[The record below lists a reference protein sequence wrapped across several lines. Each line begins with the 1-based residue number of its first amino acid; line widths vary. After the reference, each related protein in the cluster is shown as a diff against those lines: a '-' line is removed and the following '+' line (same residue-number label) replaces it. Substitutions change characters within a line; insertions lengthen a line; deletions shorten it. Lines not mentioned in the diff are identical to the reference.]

1 MDNTVGSLTQFQK
14 SIIVGSILGD
24 GYIRIIPKRKNAFLE
39 INHSFK
45 QKEYIDWKYQMLKEI
60 TISPPKMRKCNG
72 KRIAHRFYTKQL
84 PEITEI
90 YRLFYRGDIKV
101 IPKNLVIDPITL
113 SVWFMDDG
121 SKCGKSNFY
130 LNTQQFS
137 KNNQIKLLNC
147 LEKINL
153 KARLNRDK
161 NYYRIRF
168 ISSSIDR
175 LKELLKENL
184 IPSMN
189 YKIGL

>member
-1 MDNTVGSLTQFQK
+1 MVNTVGSLTQFQK

-45 QKEYIDWKYQMLKEI
+45 QKEYVDWKYQMLKEV
-60 TISPPKMRKCNG
+60 TISPPKIRKGNG
-72 KRIAHRFYTKQL
+72 DRIAYRFYTKQL

-90 YRLFYRGDIKV
+90 YRLFYRGGIKV
-101 IPKNLVIDPITL
+101 IPKNLAIDPIIL

-168 ISSSIDR
+168 ISSSINK